1 MNVELFKGG
10 DGWRWRLRGVN
21 GEILATS
28 EAYSSKGKAESTAMM
43 VHDTLLHGDD
53 RVQYVSA

>member
-28 EAYSSKGKAESTAMM
+28 EAYSSKGKAEA
-43 VHDTLLHGDD
+43 
-53 RVQYVSA
+53 RR